1 MEHVKRTPDE
11 TLAMKKVKDSLKFD
25 GKNYEV
31 AVPRKDN
38 QPSLTNN
45 RQQAEQ
51 RLNSTERKLNK
62 IPEVKVA
69 YQQVIDEYL
78 QKGYIRCV
86 PEDEPKPENEWLLPH
101 FPVIRPERSTTKVR
115 VVFDASAQVQG
126 KSLNSEALPGPKL
139 QANLVDIL
147 VKFRKE
153 LVPLV
158 GDISQMYHQ
167 LKLREEDRPFHRFL
181 WRDLDVKK
189 RPEVY
194 EFLRFVFGGCYC
206 PFCVQYVWQSH
217 GEQHKNEYP
226 LAAEA
231 VEKNCYMDDLMPSVK
246 DVETAKNMRKELT
259 TLGDKAGF
267 HIRKWISSR
276 PEVIEDIPEN
286 DRASEIDLQKNQL
299 PTTKTLG
306 VLWSTKDDTFFF
318 VYSSPSSQFK
328 FTKRNVLK
336 KTATVFDPLGFISPF
351 IIRAKLLIQQAW
363 LETIAWD
370 DELPS
375 SLRKK
380 WEQWFNELPE
390 LQQVKIPRCLKDNE
404 SIVQET
410 SIHTFT
416 DASQKAYHLQS
427 TTVDLI

>member
-1 MEHVKRTPDE
+1 M
-11 TLAMKKVKDSLKFD
+11 
-25 GKNYEV
+25 
-31 AVPRKDN
+31 
-38 QPSLTNN
+38 
-45 RQQAEQ
+45 
-51 RLNSTERKLNK
+51 
-62 IPEVKVA
+62 
-69 YQQVIDEYL
+69 
-78 QKGYIRCV
+78 
-86 PEDEPKPENEWLLPH
+86 
-101 FPVIRPERSTTKVR
+101 
-115 VVFDASAQVQG
+115 
-126 KSLNSEALPGPKL
+126 
-139 QANLVDIL
+139 
-147 VKFRKE
+147 
-153 LVPLV
+153 
-158 GDISQMYHQ
+158 
-167 LKLREEDRPFHRFL
+167 
-181 WRDLDVKK
+181 
-189 RPEVY
+189 
-194 EFLRFVFGGCYC
+194 
-206 PFCVQYVWQSH
+206 QYVWQSH
-217 GEQHKNEYP
+217 GEEHKNEYP

-416 DASQKAYHLQS
+416 DASQKAYTAVVYARHEYEDETVSCRLITSKTRLANS
-427 TTVDLI
+427 TTRLTQQMAPLPKILLERTMKPFTNTAVDYGGPYLTKQGRGKSRQKRYLCLFLCLQTHEPRTFCH